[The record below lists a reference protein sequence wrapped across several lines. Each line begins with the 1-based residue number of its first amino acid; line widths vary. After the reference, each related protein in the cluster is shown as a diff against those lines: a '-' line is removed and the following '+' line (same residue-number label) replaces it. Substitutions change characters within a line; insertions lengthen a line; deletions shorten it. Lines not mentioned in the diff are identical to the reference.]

1 MDATILAFM
10 IVSSSISGAGLESHG
25 YLAPVETDPE
35 MERVV
40 GIAGG

>member
-10 IVSSSISGAGLESHG
+10 IVTSSISGASPRSRD

-40 GIAGG
+40 GIAAG